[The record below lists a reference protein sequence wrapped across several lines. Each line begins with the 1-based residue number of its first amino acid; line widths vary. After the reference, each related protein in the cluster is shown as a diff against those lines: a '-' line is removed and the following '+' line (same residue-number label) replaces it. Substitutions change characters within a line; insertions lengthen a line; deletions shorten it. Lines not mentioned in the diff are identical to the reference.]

1 MSSVLCLYGSVTGKA
16 QSIAEQIVQ
25 QGTSRGIEVVAYS
38 LCRSLGEIQLNTT
51 MSLAHVFLDLFVVSG

>member
-25 QGTSRGIEVVAYS
+25 QGISRGIEVAA
-38 LCRSLGEIQLNTT
+38 T
-51 MSLAHVFLDLFVVSG
+51 A

>member
-1 MSSVLCLYGSVTGKA
+1 MSPVLCLYGSVTGKA

-38 LCRSLGEIQLNTT
+38 LDQTLDFTELDTT
-51 MSLAHVFLDLFVVSG
+51 ENNHFLLDLFVVSG